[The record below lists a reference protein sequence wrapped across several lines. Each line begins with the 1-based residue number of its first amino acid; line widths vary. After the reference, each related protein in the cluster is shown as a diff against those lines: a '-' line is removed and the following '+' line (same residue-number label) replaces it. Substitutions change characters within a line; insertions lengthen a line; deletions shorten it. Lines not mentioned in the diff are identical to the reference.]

1 MSIIETN
8 QTLNDFLDL
17 YVEKTISARNAWDSA
32 ESAHRREKYA
42 QERLEN
48 LEKQSKEEA
57 KSAEGR
63 IDRLR
68 MANETVN
75 LDLSNTREELTKT
88 KDTLASK
95 EKTLSVLVEVL
106 TGENGLDWKNAEDL
120 INEVCQVLIN
130 AGYDIAENKTTEQ
143 ADD

>member
-1 MSIIETN
+1 MTIIETN
-8 QTLNDFLDL
+8 QTLNDLLDL
-17 YVEKTISARNAWDSA
+17 YVEKTISAREAWDSA
-32 ESAHRREKYA
+32 ESARWKENYA
-42 QERLEN
+42 QERLEK
-48 LEKQSKEEA
+48 LEKKSKEEA